1 MADNRQLLNDLRLK
15 LQIAQLRPVYTV
27 DVDQHIVV
35 IKNQTQLLD
44 DMGSVSGIPNLA
56 QAVILRLLTPRG
68 ELSELAHP
76 DYGSRLHELIGQ
88 QNTENTRNLL
98 KLYILESLQLEPRI
112 AQVIDVSVT
121 PDPVINDRVN
131 VLLKVQP
138 IGQTST
144 VVIGPFTLEL
154 GQ

>member
-1 MADNRQLLNDLRLK
+1 MADNRRLLNDLRLK
-15 LQIAQLRPVYTV
+15 LEIAQLRPVYTV
-27 DVDQHIVV
+27 DMDQHVVV
-35 IKNQTQLLD
+35 INKQSQLLND
-44 DMGSVSGIPNLA
+44 LGSVSGIPNLA
-56 QAVILRLLTPRG
+56 QAVIMRLLTPRG

-88 QNTENTRNLL
+88 QNTENTRNLI

-112 AQVIDVSVT
+112 AQVVDVSVT

-138 IGQTST
+138 IGETQT